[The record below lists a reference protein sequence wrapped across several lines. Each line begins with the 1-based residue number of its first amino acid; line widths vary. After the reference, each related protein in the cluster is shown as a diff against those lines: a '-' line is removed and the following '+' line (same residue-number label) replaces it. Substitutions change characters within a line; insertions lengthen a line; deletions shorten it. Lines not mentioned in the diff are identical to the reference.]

1 VAVYSTFLRRTMYQ
15 QHALVPPL
23 SPADAPLLDG
33 SYRWGDDLARNRR
46 ADEIRCLVDGF
57 ASAVGLTLAH
67 EYGHCC
73 GCDHDVEHP
82 TSIMNVVAGAG
93 AGWEDAVWIPRH
105 QQRITQT
112 LGIEEPDD
120 DEGRGR

>member
-1 VAVYSTFLRRTMYQ
+1 M
-15 QHALVPPL
+15 
-23 SPADAPLLDG
+23 
-33 SYRWGDDLARNRR
+33 GDDLTANRR

-73 GCDHDVEHP
+73 GCDHDTEHP
-82 TSIMNVVAGAG
+82 TSIMNVLAGAG

-105 QQRITQT
+105 QQRLTQT
-112 LGIEEPDD
+112 LGIETSAADEDD
-120 DEGRGR
+120 KR